1 MINIKLNTESYL
13 FENSEGQ
20 FRAIPFYELS
30 IDEWVIFEK
39 GKPKYFLDFNNRD
52 KPLVKDI
59 NNKLKNGE
67 VFEEIIWKLGRFLGR
82 EWTTKHN
89 IIATQITNSEQ
100 SEIVELQILEDLSEL
115 FIDLIFVATDK
126 IDFDELLNENRLF
139 EKYITEDLGIESAYI
154 DNFKNLKNLLNF
166 IFNKDFELS
175 EIASNEDKQIFDLTK
190 YRNSCIKTK
199 ELEEKYN
206 EWILLSNRET
216 TMDEYGQLIGIISYI
231 TKKND
236 KNNLIL
242 ITEKRKHYA

>member
-1 MINIKLNTESYL
+1 MNIKLNTESYL

-89 IIATQITNSEQ
+89 IIATEIANSEQ

-175 EIASNEDKQIFDLTK
+175 EIASNEDKQIFDLTE

-206 EWILLSNRET
+206 EWILLSKREN

>member
-1 MINIKLNTESYL
+1 MNIKLNTESYL

-89 IIATQITNSEQ
+89 ITATEIANSEQ
-100 SEIVELQILEDLSEL
+100 TEIVELQILEDLSEL
-115 FIDLIFVATDK
+115 FIDVIFVATDK
-126 IDFDELLNENRLF
+126 IDLDELLNENRLF
-139 EKYITEDLGIESAYI
+139 EKYITEDLGIGSAYI
-154 DNFKNLKNLLNF
+154 DNFKNLKILLN
-166 IFNKDFELS
+166 IILKKDFELT
-175 EIASNEDKQIFDLTK
+175 EIASNEDKQIFDFTEYK
-190 YRNSCIKTK
+190 NCCIETN

-206 EWILLSNRET
+206 QWISISKREN
-216 TMDEYGQLIGIISYI
+216 TMEEYGQFIGIVSYI

-236 KNNLIL
+236 KNNLIV